1 MKITTL
7 EQLDELVAKE
17 IGYVFYEEKVD
28 FYGEF
33 ITNYCWIEPSVK
45 SEDYSKHLN
54 HFVHN
59 SYFEQYRGSCPRF
72 STSTINEELVN
83 YIINDPLL
91 SISTWLTKKSSWA
104 AIYYFDKRW
113 VGYCG
118 EDMNLI
124 DSIDSPINSLSLAI
138 CLAFLKYKGIEVE
151 LEIND
156 TI

>member
-1 MKITTL
+1 MYIIATL
-7 EQLDELVAKE
+7 NNTKVAA
-17 IGYVFYEEKVD
+17 
-28 FYGEF
+28 
-33 ITNYCWIEPSVK
+33 
-45 SEDYSKHLN
+45 
-54 HFVHN
+54 
-59 SYFEQYRGSCPRF
+59 PRF

-118 EDMNLI
+118 ENINL
-124 DSIDSPINSLSLAI
+124 IDSPINSLSLAI
-138 CLAFLKYKGIEVE
+138 CLAFLKYKGI